1 MKNLLAVIVVTAI
14 IIAFLGL
21 LGTVG
26 ALEQDAITIG
36 AAVKRSVIFLLI
48 LVANGLGLWRLER
61 EDDAPMQMTID

>member
-1 MKNLLAVIVVTAI
+1 MKNVLAVIVVKAI

-61 EDDAPMQMTID
+61 EDESPIHNI

>member
-61 EDDAPMQMTID
+61 EDDCQGAY

>member
-1 MKNLLAVIVVTAI
+1 MKNVLAVIVVTAI

-61 EDDAPMQMTID
+61 EDDAPVYDIR

>member
-1 MKNLLAVIVVTAI
+1 MKNVLAVIVVTAI

-61 EDDAPMQMTID
+61 EDESPIHNI